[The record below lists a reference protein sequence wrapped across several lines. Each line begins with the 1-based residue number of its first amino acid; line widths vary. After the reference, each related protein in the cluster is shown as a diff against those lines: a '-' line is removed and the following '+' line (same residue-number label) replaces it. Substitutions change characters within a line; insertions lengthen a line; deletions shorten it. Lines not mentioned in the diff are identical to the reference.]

1 MGGEQGAVIHE
12 VLSLLVAGFLDPLQI
27 PIILMDSVEALHVGA
42 DVLQVQ
48 IFCMFITRCQQ
59 PSKSENQ

>member
-1 MGGEQGAVIHE
+1 MGGEQSAVIHE
-12 VLSLLVAGFLDPLQI
+12 VLSLLVARFLDPLQI

-48 IFCMFITRCQQ
+48 IFCMFIPR
-59 PSKSENQ
+59 

>member
-1 MGGEQGAVIHE
+1 MAGEQRAVIHE
-12 VLSLLVAGFLDPLQI
+12 VVRLPVAGFLDPLQI

-48 IFCMFITRCQQ
+48 IFCMFITR
-59 PSKSENQ
+59 